1 MNEIYRHKIR
11 IQKKARVLPAEGI
24 RVMQNAKATHLIE
37 YDECAHLQSGGVGSL
52 GKEGY
57 ESPVITEAGRPGHV
71 PDTEQARVSVYL
83 EQLGNKQRLGHLP
96 KGPGS
101 PTRVWVFLPGQW
113 SSLLQILRS
122 MEGEH
127 LQT

>member
-11 IQKKARVLPAEGI
+11 IQKKARVLPAEGF
-24 RVMQNAKATHLIE
+24 RVMQNAKVMHLIK
-37 YDECAHLQSGGVGSL
+37 YDECVPLQSGGVGSL
-52 GKEGY
+52 GKEEY
-57 ESPVITEAGRPGHV
+57 ESPVTTEAGRLGHT

-83 EQLGNKQRLGHLP
+83 ERLGNKQRLRHLP
-96 KGPGS
+96 KGPDLQ
-101 PTRVWVFLPGQW
+101 TRVWVFLPGQW

-122 MEGEH
+122 MEGKY